1 MELKLLED
9 KENKLFGRHELS
21 IEASYEGKT
30 PTRDEIREGICK
42 KLGLSPDTLDIIR
55 IDQEYGLRVS
65 KITAYSYGSKE
76 SMDRF
81 AKKYKEKKPKKP
93 ADASPAAAA
102 GAPTAEKKE

>member
-81 AKKYKEKKPKKP
+81 AKKYKEKKP

-102 GAPTAEKKE
+102 EAPTAEKKE